1 MRASTSHAPNIA
13 SAVGVGVGVGG
24 DPGVGDGLGVG
35 VGAAEPPATLWG
47 HVLRAN
53 ARGAPEESIAL
64 RLAVGVAAV
73 AAAHGALREGV
84 TSSSLGTAVLI
95 GLPAAHIFSAWT
107 RTWRGMWLKVLI
119 AIGLFAAVW
128 QFVGSVAGIHGNAAA
143 IQAPLAQLFLLTM
156 ALHAWDLPAR
166 RDLAFAMV
174 SSLVLIGAAGTLAV
188 SSTFALDLLTWLLA
202 AGVAV
207 VLLHRRELAEL
218 RAPTGFAPTSTSTS
232 MLRGK
237 PGARTIGRRAGRAMA
252 PIVVMFV
259 LVAVIAGAA
268 FALLPAAGGAR
279 AFTFP
284 LSLPQL
290 HRAPAPG
297 ELVNPSLGDQDPAKV
312 SGESVSSSGG
322 GRQSFGYFGFA
333 NKLDTAAR
341 GRPDDT
347 LVMRVRAA
355 APAFWR
361 GQSFDHWDGRSWTS
375 TLAPP
380 SPLRGNPPISL
391 PVPDGAS
398 LRDERFVQTY
408 YVVKPGPNM
417 IFAASSASEL
427 YFADSTV
434 YRLADGS
441 LRAGVLLD
449 RGAVYTVVSRQSAA
463 TATGL
468 VAFGVDR
475 FPAAGLSAAEA
486 RRYLQLPDSTSDRVR
501 ALAHDVTATAS
512 STYAKVQALIAWMG
526 ANTQYSLDVAPL
538 PGGVDTVDRF
548 LFDERV
554 GFCEQIGTS
563 LVVLLRSL
571 GVPARLT
578 VGYVPGE
585 RNPFTGLF
593 EVRASDA
600 HAWTEVYFPNV
611 GWLPFDPTA
620 NVPLAA
626 GEGPSRAG
634 TGALRYLT
642 AHLPSLPRWSRP
654 VMLVSAMASVL
665 LVVVIAIIGEMRRRR
680 ARRHAP
686 WVDRWIERL
695 DDAGRRRGRPRQ
707 PSESVR
713 VYVDALGLADD
724 ELWRS
729 VIAVVERDAFADGH
743 GVTPDDRTVADLVLS
758 MYERGERE
766 RERVSSR

>member
-1 MRASTSHAPNIA
+1 MTASITDDAETAKAETS
-13 SAVGVGVGVGG
+13 
-24 DPGVGDGLGVG
+24 
-35 VGAAEPPATLWG
+35 LWG

-53 ARGAPEESIAL
+53 ARGVPESSIAL

-73 AAAHGALREGV
+73 AAEHAALREGV
-84 TSSSLGTAVLI
+84 TSPSLGTALLV
-95 GLPAAHIFSAWT
+95 GLPAAHIFSALS

-119 AIGLFAAVW
+119 AVGLFAAVW
-128 QFVGSVAGIHGNAAA
+128 QFVGAVAAIHGNAAA

-156 ALHAWDLPAR
+156 VLHAWDLPAR

-188 SSTFALDLLTWLLA
+188 SSTFALDLGTWLLA
-202 AGVAV
+202 AGAAV

-218 RAPTGFAPTSTSTS
+218 RAPSGPTPASTAHS
-232 MLRGK
+232 
-237 PGARTIGRRAGRAMA
+237 ARTIARRTRRAIA

-259 LVAVIAGAA
+259 LVTVIAGAA

-284 LSLPQL
+284 LSLPRL
-290 HRAPAPG
+290 HRSPTPG

-312 SGESVSSSGG
+312 SGDSVSSSGG

-333 NKLDTAAR
+333 NKLDTGAR

-361 GQSFDHWDGRSWTS
+361 GQSFDRWDGRNWTS
-375 TLAPP
+375 TLAPATA
-380 SPLRGNPPISL
+380 LRGNPPISL
-391 PVPDGAS
+391 AAPDGAS

-417 IFAASSASEL
+417 IFAASSAIEL

-449 RGAVYTVVSRQSAA
+449 SGAVYTVVSRQPAA
-463 TATGL
+463 TVAGL
-468 VAFGVDR
+468 AAAGAGR
-475 FPAAGLSAAEA
+475 FPAAGLSAAQA
-486 RRYLQLPDSTSDRVR
+486 RRYLQLPDTTSDRVR
-501 ALAHDVTATAS
+501 ELARHVTASAP

-526 ANTQYSLDVAPL
+526 ANTQYSLDIGPL
-538 PGGVDTVDRF
+538 PAGVDTVDRF

-563 LVVLLRSL
+563 LVVMLRSL

-600 HAWTEVYFPNV
+600 HAWTEVYFPNL

-626 GEGPSRAG
+626 GEGSSRAG

-642 AHLPSLPRWSRP
+642 AHLPSLPPWSRP
-654 VMLVSAMASVL
+654 VMLAAAA
-665 LVVVIAIIGEMRRRR
+665 VVVLGAVGMTLVGEVRRRWARRR
-680 ARRHAP
+680 AP
-686 WVDRWIERL
+686 WADRWVERL
-695 DDAGRRRGRPRQ
+695 EDAGHRRGRPRQ
-707 PSESVR
+707 ATESAR
-713 VYVDALGLADD
+713 AYVTALGLGDD

-729 VIAVVERDAFADGH
+729 VIAIVERDVFADGD
-743 GVTPDDRTVADLVLS
+743 GVTPDDRAVADLVLS
-758 MYERGERE
+758 MYECGESE